1 MINQEGTIDKL
12 GILLKEFEGRE
23 RVQCSN
29 EGPVGPVLISE
40 VRRRQLEA
48 WTQLKKKKKRKIK
61 EDLSPKQ

>member
-1 MINQEGTIDKL
+1 MINQQGTIDKL
-12 GILLKEFEGRE
+12 RILKKTFEGQE

-48 WTQLKKKKKRKIK
+48 WTQLKKKKKTK
-61 EDLSPKQ
+61 